1 MGITGLGFSI
11 IVAYLLFLL
20 LILAGY
26 VFMVIISW
34 RFMRAH
40 ESLAGS
46 IKEIAAGFKIKE

>member
-1 MGITGLGFSI
+1 MG
-11 IVAYLLFLL
+11 VVYLIFLL

-26 VFMVIISW
+26 VLMVIISW

-46 IKEIAAGFKIKE
+46 IKEIAAGFKAKE